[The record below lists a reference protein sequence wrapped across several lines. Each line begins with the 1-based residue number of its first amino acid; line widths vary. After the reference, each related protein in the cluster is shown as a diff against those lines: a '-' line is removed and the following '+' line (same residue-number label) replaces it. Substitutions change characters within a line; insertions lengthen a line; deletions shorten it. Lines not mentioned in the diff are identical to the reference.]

1 MGYRKRKGVSKLVTG
16 KEYGGP
22 KSGYRKRKGA
32 SNMVTEEKEGPKYG
46 YGNKLGS
53 QIWLRKQIGV
63 PKMVMEK
70 SIPVTFFETPI
81 YFLTQ
86 I

>member
-1 MGYRKRKGVSKLVTG
+1 
-16 KEYGGP
+16 
-22 KSGYRKRKGA
+22 
-32 SNMVTEEKEGPKYG
+32 MVTEEKEGPKYG

-63 PKMVMEK
+63 SKMVTEEMF
-70 SIPVTFFETPI
+70 PVTIFETPI
-81 YFLTQ
+81 YFRNQ